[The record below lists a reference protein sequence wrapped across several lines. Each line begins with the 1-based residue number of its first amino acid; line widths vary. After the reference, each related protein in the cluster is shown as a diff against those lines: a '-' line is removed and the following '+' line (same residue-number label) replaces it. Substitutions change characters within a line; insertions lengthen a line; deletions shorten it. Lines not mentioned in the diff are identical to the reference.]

1 MWALYRTFFIS
12 HVQYVLCL
20 SRPKKPLL
28 LCFVYCHT
36 TAAAMYAAPQ
46 PHAAGCRSPWVW
58 YEFLVSF
65 DNRWPRVMIA
75 ITVHGSKNIYLLYVM
90 QRTYTHILVTK
101 SNSGAAGGRRRRQ
114 SQLMR
119 RTLTINNFF
128 LIVWCFFP
136 VCTRAARFF
145 QRLRIV
151 RRRSGAA
158 VAATPP
164 PRRVGD
170 IAGGS
175 NHTWIKWGSIFL
187 LKRKD

>member
-12 HVQYVLCL
+12 HMQYVLCH

-28 LCFVYCHT
+28 LCYVCCHT
-36 TAAAMYAAPQ
+36 TAAMYAACAAATRR
-46 PHAAGCRSPWVW
+46 AAGCRSPRVW

-101 SNSGAAGGRRRRQ
+101 SNSGEAGRGGGGWRRQ

-158 VAATPP
+158 AAATP
-164 PRRVGD
+164 RHRH
-170 IAGGS
+170 AE
-175 NHTWIKWGSIFL
+175 
-187 LKRKD
+187 